1 MSYQKREAGKRQ
13 YREKEDIDGGN
24 SMGKTAIMK
33 IMERASGHEVQVGD
47 RVWCNVDLASARDF
61 GGANCVLEFEEQMG
75 KEAKVWDPDKVAY
88 TFDLQAPAHTEK
100 VANNQKIIREFAK
113 RQGIKNVFDV
123 NNGIGQHVMLEAGL
137 VKPGDVILGTDSHMN
152 LLGAVGAFATG
163 VGNSDVAAAY
173 IAGTSWFRVP
183 ETMRVNVT
191 GEFKK
196 GVCMRDLITYM
207 VGDLGAGGM
216 DYLAVEFCG
225 DTIDRASLADRI
237 TLCSMVTEMSGKVPL
252 IMPSGEVLEW
262 LAGRA
267 GEEVRERAASL
278 AADPDAEYVKTVNY
292 DVSSL
297 EPMASCPDAP
307 GNTKKVSEVEGTHI
321 DQVHIGSCS
330 NGRFEDIKAAHD
342 ILMAA
347 GGKVASTCRTIITPA
362 TTEVQAQVVEAGMML
377 DFLRA
382 GVVFTN
388 PTCSLCTAQHYGA
401 LPAGDVGIA
410 TNNRNF
416 IGKVGKGSHTYLMS
430 PMAAMASAV
439 NGVITDP
446 RKYV

>member
-1 MSYQKREAGKRQ
+1 
-13 YREKEDIDGGN
+13 
-24 SMGKTAIMK
+24 MGKTAIMK
-33 IMERASGHEVQVGD
+33 IMEHASGHPVQVGD

-61 GGANCVLEFEEQMG
+61 GGANCVLEYEEQMG
-75 KEAKVWDPDKVAY
+75 KEAKVWDPDKIAY

-183 ETMRVNVT
+183 ETVKVT
-191 GEFKK
+191 VHGTFPK
-196 GVCMRDLITYM
+196 GVAMRDLVTYI

-216 DYLAVEFCG
+216 DYKAAEFYGETVENANLAE
-225 DTIDRASLADRI
+225 RI
-237 TLCSMVTEMSGKVPL
+237 TLCSMFTEMSGKIPL
-252 IMPSGEVLEW
+252 IMPNGPVLDW
-262 LAGRA
+262 LAERA
-267 GEEVRERAASL
+267 GESVRERTKMFT
-278 AADPDAEYVKTVNY
+278 ADPDAEYCQELTY
-292 DVSSL
+292 DVSKL
-297 EPMASCPDAP
+297 VPMVSCPDAP
-307 GNTKKVSEVEGTHI
+307 DNVKPITEVTGTHV

-330 NGRFEDIKAAHD
+330 NGRLEDFEDAHEV
-342 ILMAA
+342 LMAA
-347 GGKVASTCRTIITPA
+347 GGKVSPTCRVIVTPS
-362 TTEVQAQVVEAGMML
+362 TTEVMMGCVKEGIMA
-377 DFLRA
+377 DFLKA
-382 GVVFTN
+382 GIVFTN

-401 LPAGDVGIA
+401 LPAGDVGVA

-430 PMAAMASAV
+430 PKAAMATAV
-439 NGVITDP
+439 RGVITDP
-446 RKYV
+446 REFLK